1 MRNKILRRLLG
12 CVCAALLAASGTFA
26 AHAQADAA
34 PGSQTPVITASYT
47 DSEGNVCDGN
57 FLSPGRYDMTVSVS
71 SLSRLAELQF
81 TASFD
86 PAVISAESF
95 VEFELSADN
104 ACWKQQELGLDGMY
118 DSSQGAV
125 SFFVL
130 STDKEAGSSAVAG
143 SSLDLVTFG
152 IEVLGDAA
160 VDMQDVM
167 QVNPSPYY
175 TYISDSYF
183 DVTVIES
190 GESSESI
197 PNVYALSAEAG
208 YAGSI
213 YGLTC
218 DLSPELESLYTV
230 TAYVGALAS
239 PDEQYGSYPV
249 TGAKVAVTTED
260 GAEIFA
266 LTEDDGSFT
275 LTDVPNGTYEAKV
288 TYAYGF
294 DRTFTLIVNGADV
307 NAGTDQ
313 MIGIVACD
321 WDKSGDISVGDV
333 SEYTKHR
340 GQKLGQEGYVLEF
353 DIDRS
358 GDIAVGDMSNFVAFR
373 GYALNT
379 IELQS
384 ITIQN

>member
-1 MRNKILRRLLG
+1 M
-12 CVCAALLAASGTFA
+12 
-26 AHAQADAA
+26 
-34 PGSQTPVITASYT
+34 
-47 DSEGNVCDGN
+47 CDGN

-86 PAVISAESF
+86 PAVISAQGF

-130 STDKEAGSSAVAG
+130 STDKEAGYSAVSG

-239 PDEQYGSYPV
+239 PDDQYGSYAV

-313 MIGIVACD
+313 MIGIVACN
-321 WDKSGDISVGDV
+321 WDGNAVINANDYTLFNAHLGMSTSSDGYDV
-333 SEYTKHR
+333 AYNLDRNASINANDYTI
-340 GQKLGQEGYVLEF
+340 YY
-353 DIDRS
+353 
-358 GDIAVGDMSNFVAFR
+358 NFV
-373 GYALNT
+373 GT
-379 IELQS
+379 SSSTELLPV
-384 ITIQN
+384 TVK

>member
-86 PAVISAESF
+86 PAVISAQGF

-118 DSSQGAV
+118 DSSQGEV

-152 IEVLGDAA
+152 IEVLGDSA

-239 PDEQYGSYPV
+239 PDDQYGSFAV

-294 DRTFTLIVNGADV
+294 DRTFTLIVDGADV
-307 NAGTDQ
+307 SAGTDQ
-313 MIGIVACD
+313 MIGIVACN
-321 WDKSGDISVGDV
+321 WDGNAVVNANDYTLFNAHLGMSTSSDGYDV
-333 SEYTKHR
+333 AYNLDRNAAINANDYTI
-340 GQKLGQEGYVLEF
+340 YY
-353 DIDRS
+353 
-358 GDIAVGDMSNFVAFR
+358 NFV
-373 GYALNT
+373 GT
-379 IELQS
+379 SSSTELLPV
-384 ITIQN
+384 TVK

>member
-86 PAVISAESF
+86 PAVISAQGF

-239 PDEQYGSYPV
+239 PDDQYGSYAV

-266 LTEDDGSFT
+266 LTEDDGSFA

-288 TYAYGF
+288 TYDYGF

-313 MIGIVACD
+313 MIGIVSCD
-321 WDKSGDISVGDV
+321 WDGSGSVNNADYSAL
-333 SEYTKHR
+333 SEVMGTM
-340 GQKLGQEGYVLEF
+340 EGSDSYNVIY
-353 DIDRS
+353 DIDRNATINNADYS
-358 GDIAVGDMSNFVAFR
+358 IMSTFIGALAASHTPVA
-373 GYALNT
+373 
-379 IELQS
+379 
-384 ITIQN
+384 ITIQ

>member
-71 SLSRLAELQF
+71 SLSCLAELQF

-86 PAVISAESF
+86 PAVISAQGF

-239 PDEQYGSYPV
+239 PDDQYGSFAV

-275 LTDVPNGTYEAKV
+275 LTDVPNGTYEATV

-313 MIGIVACD
+313 MIGIVACN
-321 WDKSGDISVGDV
+321 WDGNTVINASDYSLLFEKIGV
-333 SEYTKHR
+333 SSSSDDYDPAFN
-340 GQKLGQEGYVLEF
+340 L
-353 DIDRS
+353 DRNTS
-358 GDIAVGDMSNFVAFR
+358 INASDYSIYFNFV
-373 GYALNT
+373 GVNESTKLVD
-379 IELQS
+379 
-384 ITIQN
+384 ITIN